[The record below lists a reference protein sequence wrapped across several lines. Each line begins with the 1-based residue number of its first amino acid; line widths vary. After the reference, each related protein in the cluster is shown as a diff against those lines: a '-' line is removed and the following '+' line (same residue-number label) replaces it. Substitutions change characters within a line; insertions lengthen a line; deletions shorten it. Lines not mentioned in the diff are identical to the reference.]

1 MPKEPSTK
9 RRPSTNTKS
18 DEGKSEGKRK
28 RRYKCHPLEA
38 FVKVDEVPI
47 NMHPSPLSIINY
59 EHEDHHKQASRMEM
73 KLVNFLWDFNSPC
86 NGQARCRLPVE
97 QYSPWINRTGDTEI
111 NRHIIYEFEYP
122 NFPSFG
128 DGEWAKNYMTVNQK
142 NVGDNLRKRFQV
154 DLSEDFDN
162 IPYRCIVSKL
172 VISSDTRLELY
183 YAYLC
188 HWVQVKDGKYWIES
202 F

>member
-1 MPKEPSTK
+1 
-9 RRPSTNTKS
+9 
-18 DEGKSEGKRK
+18 
-28 RRYKCHPLEA
+28 
-38 FVKVDEVPI
+38 
-47 NMHPSPLSIINY
+47 MHPSPLSIINY

-86 NGQARCRLPVE
+86 NGQARCRLPVGECEEQTFDMYMCRTMKPHMYTRIE

-172 VISSDTRLELY
+172 VISYDTRLELY